1 MKKMQTAT
9 SICMALLMVMIGSN
23 VAQTENLTGAKGLVI
38 FNIPDGWDNERF
50 QNGRNFTR
58 AGLPDDPN
66 ILGVVAERRD
76 AYMTMDAM
84 RAGRKQVYA
93 AQGWRVVFEEV
104 SRINGFEVWEAVN
117 EANIR
122 DQDVVFHH
130 YLMFSETLMVD
141 VHLNASKNVYVDYLP
156 DLRSLVNSIRAT
168 DAATTGAGR

>member
-1 MKKMQTAT
+1 MNKMHTAI
-9 SICMALLMVMIGSN
+9 SICMALLMVMVGSN
-23 VAQTENLTGAKGLVI
+23 LVQAENLTDPKGLVT
-38 FNIPDGWDNERF
+38 FSIPDGWDNERF

-58 AGLPDDPN
+58 VGLPDDPN

-93 AQGWRVVFEEV
+93 AQGWRLV
-104 SRINGFEVWEAVN
+104 SEKMSQMNGFEVWEAVN
-117 EANIR
+117 ETNIR
-122 DQDVVFHH
+122 DQNVVFHH

-141 VHLNASKNVYVDYLP
+141 VHLNASKNFYVDYLP

-168 DAATTGAGR
+168 DVATTGAGR